1 MNPVRSMS
9 LVSALAFSL
18 LLSGCGGGG
27 GGGGATTSG
36 PTPATIGLSQVTLTG
51 EVPISSSAPTVTVEG
66 VTATVTGRTWTA
78 TVPYGSGTFTIDYT
92 VSGTLVARESVALSR
107 P

>member
-1 MNPVRSMS
+1 MSPVRFVS
-9 LVSALAFSL
+9 LTSALALSL

-27 GGGGATTSG
+27 GGGGTNTSG
-36 PTPATIGLSQVTLTG
+36 PTPATLGLSQVTLTG

-66 VTATVTGRTWTA
+66 VRATVTGRTWTA

-92 VSGTLVARESVALSR
+92 VSGTLVSRETVALNR
-107 P
+107 Q